1 MQKQQLTPDEWRSKL
16 CESRDKW
23 ARLGEDERQ
32 SYIAKA
38 AEEEGLRR
46 EACKQP
52 FASRGSHS
60 SIPNC
65 PEDGTSPAAFDAAS
79 HLGRNSLKKNSRHR
93 VLATY
98 RRFREAPEWAM
109 YNCGLAS
116 YDGALHLDFIDTE
129 TRDEEIQQEWQ
140 NFVKVDYDS
149 QKLPSQG
156 DCAGIHH
163 QTCWTTLGFCASS
176 SNRVSISKL
185 VSGMGDY
192 AASGFLSLCYDMI
205 HMMLFALKPKLR
217 NSLEGR
223 FQM

>member
-79 HLGRNSLKKNSRHR
+79 HLGRNSLKKI
-93 VLATY
+93 
-98 RRFREAPEWAM
+98 P
-109 YNCGLAS
+109 
-116 YDGALHLDFIDTE
+116 DTE
-129 TRDEEIQQEWQ
+129 FWPHTEGSGRLRSGLCTIVGLPAMMVHCIWILLTRRL
-140 NFVKVDYDS
+140 V
-149 QKLPSQG
+149 
-156 DCAGIHH
+156 
-163 QTCWTTLGFCASS
+163 TRR
-176 SNRVSISKL
+176 SNR
-185 VSGMGDY
+185 
-192 AASGFLSLCYDMI
+192 
-205 HMMLFALKPKLR
+205 
-217 NSLEGR
+217 NGR
-223 FQM
+223 TL